1 MENIRYEFQ
10 NSLYIFYIFL
20 TFRLTCHMYNV
31 IYSNAAWLHAGC
43 FPWRLQRSLPS
54 AVLFIS
60 IWPDANISTAARR
73 YYSLGVDG
81 VCAVCHW
88 RRYPSR
94 NHYDLVSSQLS
105 DSSFPFF
112 SSLYPCPPLSLS
124 RPACPSLSLFYSFKP
139 NINLVGSIRRGE
151 HDLLFSFRTGTAVS
165 SNCYLSTSFRYRSL
179 TSGRIFHR

>member
-1 MENIRYEFQ
+1 
-10 NSLYIFYIFL
+10 
-20 TFRLTCHMYNV
+20 MYNM

-43 FPWRLQRSLPS
+43 FPRRLQRSLPS

-73 YYSLGVDG
+73 YYSLRVDG

-112 SSLYPCPPLSLS
+112 SSLYPCPPLPLS
-124 RPACPSLSLFYSFKP
+124 PPLAHLSLSLFCSSKL